1 MDSILTFI
9 KRLYDVFNNMKRSYE
24 TKVFKNGPSKICGRQ
39 PLKKLNRYPFKF
51 LNGWLSQ
58 ILLGPFLNALA
69 HTICWLI

>member
-9 KRLYDVFNNMKRSYE
+9 KRFYDVFNNMKRSYE
-24 TKVFKNGPSKICGRQ
+24 TKVFKNGPSKICGRE

-51 LNGWLSQ
+51 LNGCLSQ